1 MTIEGI
7 TISEMIERTGFT
19 RHVLEMRLHRLKIKP
34 VINEFLYPADTLDR
48 ILSVKRG
55 RRPSASKPDEP

>member
-19 RHVLEMRLHRLKIKP
+19 RHVLEMRLHRLNIKP
-34 VINEFLYPADTLDR
+34 VITEFLYPIDTLNR
-48 ILSVKRG
+48 ILSDKRG
-55 RRPSASKPDEP
+55 RPPKPAKNVQ